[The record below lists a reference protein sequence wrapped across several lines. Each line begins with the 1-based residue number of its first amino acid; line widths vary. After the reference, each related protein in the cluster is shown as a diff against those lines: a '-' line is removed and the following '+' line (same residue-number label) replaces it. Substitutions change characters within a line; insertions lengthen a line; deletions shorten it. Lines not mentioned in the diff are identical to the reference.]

1 MSFQFRLI
9 SAKGSKFDGE
19 AYEVLIPTKNGQ
31 IAVLEDHM
39 PMLSSG
45 APGVLSIRK
54 KAGDSN
60 DQMENF
66 AVYGGVLQVD
76 GKSARFVT
84 DDITTEDD
92 VSEQEAKAALER
104 AQRMVE
110 GAGSREALH
119 EAKTVLHHH
128 TVRLHLAQIKH
139 RHHRSRI

>member
-1 MSFQFRLI
+1 MQFQLI
-9 SAKGSKFDGE
+9 SAKGAVYDGE
-19 AYEVLIPTKNGQ
+19 AYEVLIPTKGGQ

-60 DQMENF
+60 EQMENF
-66 AVYGGVLQVD
+66 AIYGGVLQVD
-76 GKSARFVT
+76 GKSARFVS
-84 DDITTEDD
+84 DDITTEEE
-92 VSEQEAKAALER
+92 VSEQEAQAAMER
-104 AQRMVE
+104 AQLLVE

-128 TVRLHLAQIKH
+128 TVRLHLAQIKR
-139 RHHRSRI
+139 RHHR